1 MANPLLVEITRGGV
15 VESGHRGALA
25 VVDSEGRLV
34 FALGDIERPIFPRSA
49 VKGFQALPLIES
61 GAADRFGLT
70 DAELALACASQSGEE
85 EHTKTAA
92 SMLAKAGRDETCL
105 ECGAHWP
112 MLNQRAR
119 EAKGPNGDQALQAL
133 VAAGLK
139 PSALHNN
146 CSGKHAGF
154 VCLAIA
160 TGHDPKGYIQP
171 EHPTMREITA
181 ALQAMTGYNLSDA
194 TPGVD
199 GCSIPTFAIPLRSLA
214 AGFAKFASGTG
225 LSPARAEA
233 VERLRKAVA
242 ASPFHVA
249 GTGRFDTVV
258 METLRERAFIKTGA
272 EGVYCG
278 ALPELGLGIALKI
291 DDGATRA
298 SEIAMAALLTRF
310 LALGSEAKVVTERLD
325 HRMANWN
332 GIEVGRMR
340 PVAALR
346 G

>member
-1 MANPLLVEITRGGV
+1 MSNPLLVEITRGGI
-15 VESGHRGALA
+15 VESGHTGAFA
-25 VVDSEGRLV
+25 VVDADGSLV
-34 FALGDIERPIFPRSA
+34 LSMGDIARPIFPRSA

-61 GAADRFGLT
+61 GAADRLHLT
-70 DAELALACASQSGEE
+70 DAELALACASHSGEE

-92 SMLAKAGRDETCL
+92 AMLAKAGRDETCL

-119 EAKGPNGDQALQAL
+119 DAKGPDGDRALQAL
-133 VAAGLK
+133 VASGLR
-139 PSALHNN
+139 PTALHNN

-171 EHPTMREITA
+171 GHPTMREITA
-181 ALQAMTGYNLSDA
+181 ALSAMTGHDLSKA
-194 TPGVD
+194 AMGID
-199 GCSIPTFAIPLRSLA
+199 GCSIPTYAIPLRSLA
-214 AGFAKFASGTG
+214 AGFAKFASGAG
-225 LSPARAEA
+225 LSPGRAQAAR
-233 VERLRKAVA
+233 RLRQAVA

-258 METLRERAFIKTGA
+258 MEDLRERAFIKTGA

-278 ALPELGLGIALKI
+278 ALPELGYGIALKI

-298 SEIAMAALLTRF
+298 SETVMAALLTR
-310 LALGSEAKVVTERLD
+310 LLELGKEAKVVTERLD
-325 HRMANWN
+325 HQMKNWN
-332 GIEVGRMR
+332 GLEVGRMR
-340 PVAALR
+340 SIAALR